1 MKTIEISIQEEYFE
15 FISAKSSIE
24 RKPIQ
29 KLLADVFQE
38 WLQKERKRSE
48 ARKLLYQIGEGL
60 GEGPDDLARN
70 HDKYLYGGDKPL

>member
-1 MKTIEISIQEEYFE
+1 MKTIEISIQEEDFE

-24 RKPIQ
+24 RKTIQ

-48 ARKLLYQIGEGL
+48 ARKLLYKIGEGL

-70 HDKYLYGGDKPL
+70 HDKYLYGGNKPL

>member
-1 MKTIEISIQEEYFE
+1 MKTVDITILEEDFE
-15 FISAKSSIE
+15 FMLAKASME
-24 RKPIQ
+24 RKSIQ

-38 WLQKERKRSE
+38 WLQKERKKSD
-48 ARKLLYQIGEGL
+48 ARKLIYKIGEGV

>member
-1 MKTIEISIQEEYFE
+1 MKTVEISIQEEDFE

-48 ARKLLYQIGEGL
+48 TRKLLYKIGEGV